1 MAEEKSKR
9 DLLFNAVLETVKE
22 NGKGMEI
29 GLVRAVLEEVESEIV
44 MCTGR
49 QEIVAI
55 CDKLKRREPRERNQH
70 SFVGMGVSENY
81 FQNVEASQ
89 RKQTTSNGK
98 KSVST
103 KIQPGMLVIL
113 NDR

>member
-1 MAEEKSKR
+1 MELATRINTVKELSDRYREVLKQMEESKR

-44 MCTGR
+44 MWTGR
-49 QEIVAI
+49 QELAAI

-70 SFVGMGVSENY
+70 SQGTN
-81 FQNVEASQ
+81 
-89 RKQTTSNGK
+89 
-98 KSVST
+98 
-103 KIQPGMLVIL
+103 
-113 NDR
+113 